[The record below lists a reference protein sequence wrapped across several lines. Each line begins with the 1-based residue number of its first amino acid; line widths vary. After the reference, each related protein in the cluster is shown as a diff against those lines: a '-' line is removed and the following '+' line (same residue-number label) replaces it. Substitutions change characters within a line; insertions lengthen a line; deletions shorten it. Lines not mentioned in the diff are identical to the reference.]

1 MFKNLI
7 NIIAGPKEAFTSIR
21 EKPTVLVPLLLI
33 ALLTASVQWGY
44 FQIVD
49 REFLIDQLI
58 AQQQAFVNVP
68 EDQLRAGLENA
79 NTNTM
84 AIQSVVGVL
93 IVIPLIMALYAGYL
107 ALISKFTYDEIRYKQ
122 WLSLVVWT
130 GIPSLFVAIAGWVV
144 LLTNS
149 GGMIAL
155 TEINPLT
162 LNNLIFQSEGRFA
175 GLLSGMDL
183 TQIWSVTLMVLGYK
197 QWTGKSGIKSASIIL
212 APYLVII
219 GIIVLVIL
227 L

>member
-1 MFKNLI
+1 MFNNLI
-7 NIIAGPKEAFTSIR
+7 NILTSPKDAYTAIR

-33 ALLTASVQWGY
+33 TLLTASVQWGY
-44 FQIVD
+44 FQMVD

-58 AQQQAFVNVP
+58 AQQQAFVNIP

-79 NTNTM
+79 STQAM
-84 AIQSVVGVL
+84 AIQSVIGVL

-122 WLSLVVWT
+122 WFSLVVWT

-149 GGMIAL
+149 DGMISL
-155 TEINPLT
+155 TAINPLT

-183 TQIWSVTLMVLGYK
+183 TQIWSITLMVLGYK